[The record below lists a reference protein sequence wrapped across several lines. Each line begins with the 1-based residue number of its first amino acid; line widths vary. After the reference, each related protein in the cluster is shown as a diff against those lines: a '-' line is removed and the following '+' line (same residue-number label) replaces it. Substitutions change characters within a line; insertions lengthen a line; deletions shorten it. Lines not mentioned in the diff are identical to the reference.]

1 MTCWKRSVN
10 VLFRID
16 FISTLLT
23 HPYVQVHNI
32 SKIIRT
38 ITIRLDDVNRNKMG
52 SEQAV
57 ALFRA
62 MAKEQRLKD
71 RGGGGDNRSV
81 DSLSLDMDKHVHDI
95 VQEMRHMKSEH
106 DRHLKG
112 LKDYLEQAIEF
123 AANKT
128 MTDGEFIDDLY
139 RLLTAIV

>member
-1 MTCWKRSVN
+1 M
-10 VLFRID
+10 
-16 FISTLLT
+16 
-23 HPYVQVHNI
+23 HNI

-38 ITIRLDDVNRNKMG
+38 ITVRLDDVNRNKLG
-52 SEQAV
+52 GEQAV

-71 RGGGGDNRSV
+71 RGGASDNRSV
-81 DSLSLDMDKHVHDI
+81 DSLSLDLDKHVHDI
-95 VQEMRHMKSEH
+95 VKEMRHMKSEH

-128 MTDGEFIDDLY
+128 IEDGESVLY
-139 RLLTAIV
+139 LK